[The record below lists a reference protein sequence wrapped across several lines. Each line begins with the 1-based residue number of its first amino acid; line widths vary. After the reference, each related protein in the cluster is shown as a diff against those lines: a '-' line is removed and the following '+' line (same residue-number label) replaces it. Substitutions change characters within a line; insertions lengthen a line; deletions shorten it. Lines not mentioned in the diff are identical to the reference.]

1 MNIQT
6 KDILHKGLRRF
17 CSSNGKDSSG
27 ISPAWASVLKAALA
41 HLDTAQSL
49 DDIMAGFGRLKH
61 VKKLVG
67 HEHRYSMEIN
77 ANWRLTFNCD
87 DPDTGIVTQI
97 DLEDL
102 HRLGGAKRHP

>member
-1 MNIQT
+1 MSIQSQN
-6 KDILHKGLRRF
+6 ILHKGLRRF
-17 CSSNGKDSSG
+17 LSSGGKDVSG
-27 ISPAWASVLKAALA
+27 VSTAWASVLKAALV

-61 VKKLVG
+61 VKKLTG

-77 ANWRLTFNCD
+77 ANWRLTFKCD
-87 DPDTGIVTQI
+87 DPDTGVVTQI

-102 HRLGGAKRHP
+102 HRRGGARRHQ